1 MLFLPTT
8 TSVIARPR
16 VGLQFHILPEH
27 AVILPLPTNVRIGQV
42 AHVMLNCRLG
52 TECSALIASLGHC
65 GMETQVATDI
75 VDELLRAR
83 ILLPQAPPAR
93 LRLLSTGQL
102 TAATHAAL
110 LAKDIDAPLV
120 NLDDIARS
128 TSTLLLGGMVFPP
141 GDVQF
146 SLMSQCIPH
155 LPFGVLDDRVV
166 IGPLVVPGVTAC
178 LSCLDHHY
186 RQFDS
191 GWRGVRMQATAR
203 PAGTSAA
210 MSTITATVVAELVQR
225 HLLTWIANGRGDDD
239 IPAAVVGRTIL
250 DPSTGRSEVTH
261 FTPVETCPVCR
272 LAGRPRVA

>member
-8 TSVIARPR
+8 TSVIARPS

-42 AHVMLNCRLG
+42 AHVMLGCRLG
-52 TECSALIASLGHC
+52 TERSALIASLGHC
-65 GMETQVATDI
+65 GMETQVAADI

-83 ILLPQAPPAR
+83 ILLPKSPPAR
-93 LRLLSTGQL
+93 LRLLHSGQL
-102 TAATHAAL
+102 TTATHAAL

-120 NLDDIARS
+120 TLDAITQS

-141 GDVQF
+141 EDVQF
-146 SLMSQCIPH
+146 SLMSQRIPH

-178 LSCLDHHY
+178 LSCLDHYY
-186 RQFDS
+186 RQFDT

-203 PAGTSAA
+203 PAGTAA
-210 MSTITATVVAELVQR
+210 AASTIAATLMAELVHR
-225 HLLTWIANGRGDDD
+225 HLLTWIANGQSNSE
-239 IPAAVVGRTIL
+239 IPEAVVGRTVL
-250 DPSTGRSEVTH
+250 DPSTGRSKTTH
-261 FTPVETCPVCR
+261 ISPVERCPVCR
-272 LAGRPRVA
+272 LAGRPRGI